1 MIRLHSLNCSSINLS
16 NLSVIEIDTKQWR
29 IKRNIKTSSVATGT
43 EQYIMKN
50 TRDEWMVVYVERD
63 H

>member
-1 MIRLHSLNCSSINLS
+1 MIRLRSLNCSSINLS